1 MVFTAASAEER
12 RVESRAEE
20 KAVAWGT
27 TLCSRQRGRH
37 HKEAPDKS
45 KQKDIPQAP
54 ALYPQHHRGH
64 KKHGKS
70 ETGSQAR
77 GG

>member
-1 MVFTAASAEER
+1 MVFTAASAEKR

-20 KAVAWGT
+20 KAMALGT

-54 ALYPQHHRGH
+54 ALYPQHRRGH
-64 KKHGKS
+64 KKQGKS
-70 ETGSQAR
+70 EKRSQAR